1 MQLMT
6 WTMSRLGSRFNL
18 LLEPYQRRV
27 MHSALGR
34 FLDAPLDLMVGMVD
48 PDGVERVLPFTT
60 RGVTLHNCEQF
71 DRVNSITYRGYSEKY
86 RLRFEFNI
94 HSVFYPQDERLCT
107 MPAFYLEMRANPVAR
122 VRWEPQQQPQ
132 PKSVTLFIRL
142 RRPDTAIRAAVED
155 DRAAIDLTYENS
167 LTPRM
172 TYTHETKA
180 DAPGERRV
188 QVAERIV
195 SLNQGCTAS
204 PEGDGLMLDIPVS
217 PTGSGIKWRLVWG
230 AFCGDP
236 VLDVA
241 PPDQPDDPRI
251 ARFRYLRDW
260 SSLDQVIHDAI
271 HDRDE
276 NLAYSRRF
284 EKVIEQTPMGQSQ
297 RHLINQSFQNWLS
310 NTFWCDVE
318 PRQFKG
324 GVYDKTALEPWFSV
338 WEGNCLFH
346 STIDVEYNVALIYLT
361 LWPQL
366 LAMQFDQWAVHVTE
380 HEKSGGVYLSHD
392 MGSATR
398 VTGQAYPH
406 PMEVEENSNYLLLLQ
421 AYAHW
426 TGDLAIVRRHGD
438 LIDRLAKYL
447 LWTDTDRSGF
457 PSEGVANTI
466 DDASPATQYA
476 RKQTYLAVKRIA
488 ALRAAVDLLS
498 RCGRGDEATAAYER
512 RYEADLR
519 MVELNAWLGDHYA
532 VCVDRSAVGM
542 TDVWTGKPLTSDTI
556 EGWDAVSIYTG
567 NALLLPTMIGQPPLL
582 NTDRLI
588 NDMMAGYRECMS
600 RYGCG
605 HTSFE
610 PENVWVSQ
618 NLWRDLL
625 ARYMG
630 MAGPTY
636 AQLYWD
642 LQVMSNTHDV
652 SKGFIDTYI
661 NNNLC
666 FYPRG
671 IASIG
676 YVLAHPRL
684 IIDRL
689 APGGAYITVEPDRN
703 HRQRWPLLPLADWKA
718 GKIPVCVVDPTG
730 NVTIEGAIDPVII
743 HGQQPK
749 RETELIG

>member
-1 MQLMT
+1 MT
-6 WTMSRLGSRFNL
+6 WTIARLGSRFSL
-18 LLEPYQRRV
+18 LLEPYHRRV

-34 FLDAPLDLMVGMVD
+34 FLDAPMDLMVGLAE
-48 PDGVERVLPFTT
+48 PDGTDRVLPFTT
-60 RGVTLHNCEQF
+60 RGITLFNCEQF

-94 HSVFYPQDERLCT
+94 HSVFYPQDERLCI
-107 MPAFYLEMRANPVAR
+107 MPAIYLEMRVNPVGR
-122 VRWEPQQQPQ
+122 VRWTPQQAPT
-132 PKSVTLFIRL
+132 PRSVRLFIRL
-142 RRPDTAIRAAVED
+142 QRPDTQITT
-155 DRAAIDLTYENS
+155 AIDGDRGRIDLAYETS
-167 LTPRM
+167 LTPRLDH
-172 TYTHETKA
+172 THESKRDTA
-180 DAPGERRV
+180 DARRV
-188 QVAERIV
+188 KVAERIV
-195 SLNQGCTAS
+195 SLNSGCEPTAD
-204 PEGDGLMLDIPVS
+204 GDGLMLDIPVTPS
-217 PTGSGIKWRLVWG
+217 GSGTKWRLVWA
-230 AFCGDP
+230 AFCGDA
-236 VLDVA
+236 VLQVG
-241 PPDQPDDPRI
+241 PGDQPETIRD
-251 ARFRYLRDW
+251 ARFRYLREW
-260 SSLDQVIHDAI
+260 SSLDEVIGEAI
-271 HDRDE
+271 DERDE
-276 NLAYSRRF
+276 KLAYSRRF
-284 EKVIEQTPMGQSQ
+284 EKVIEQAPINQSQ

-310 NTFWCDVE
+310 NTFWCDIE

-324 GVYDKTALEPWFSV
+324 GIRDVTQLDPWFSV

-346 STIDVEYNVALIYLT
+346 STIDVEYNVALLYLT

-366 LAMQFDQWAVHVTE
+366 LAMQFDQWAGHVTA
-380 HEKSGGVYLSHD
+380 HATSNGVYLSHD
-392 MGSATR
+392 MGAATR

-406 PMEVEENSNYLLLLQ
+406 PMEVEENCNYLLLLQ
-421 AYAHW
+421 AYSHW
-426 TGDLAIVRRHGD
+426 TGDLAIARRHTG
-438 LIDRLAKYL
+438 LIDQLARYL

-457 PSEGVANTI
+457 PTEGVANTI

-488 ALRAAVDLLS
+488 AIRAAVDLLT
-498 RCGRGDEATAAYER
+498 RCGREDDAQRYER

-556 EGWDAVSIYTG
+556 DGWDAVSIYTG
-567 NALLLPTMIGQPPLL
+567 NALLLPMMIGQPPLL
-582 NTDRLI
+582 SSDRLI
-588 NDMMAGYRECMS
+588 NDLIAGYRECMS

-618 NLWRDLL
+618 NLWRDHL

-642 LQVMSNTHDV
+642 LQVMSNTFEA

-671 IASIG
+671 ITSIG
-676 YVLAHPRL
+676 YFLAHPRL

-718 GKIPVCVVDPTG
+718 GKIPVCVVDQHG
-730 NVTIEGAIDPVII
+730 NATIEGAIDPVII